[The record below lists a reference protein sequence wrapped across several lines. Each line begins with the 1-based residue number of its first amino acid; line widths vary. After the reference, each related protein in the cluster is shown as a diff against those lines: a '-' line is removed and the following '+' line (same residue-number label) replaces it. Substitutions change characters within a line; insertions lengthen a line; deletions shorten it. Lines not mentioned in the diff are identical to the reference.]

1 MLSRLHPWSVGWC
14 VAVMASCFVGCDASV
29 PKAPSAGGPAGG
41 HSSEQKQAGATAQ
54 PNAAGGKKRI
64 ILLTNGNSP
73 FWDACRAGLQD
84 AEKEFK
90 LEEAG
95 FTAIMETNDGTPAG
109 QIDKLKQYGSQGD
122 VAAIGISVT
131 KADNAA
137 IADELRALQKKGVKI
152 LTIDSDV
159 DRDKYRD
166 ARTAFVGTDNVVGG
180 RVLGQCALGVRP
192 DGGEFVA
199 FVGLTEA
206 QNAIERIGGFSE
218 GAGEKFTK
226 TDVMADD
233 VQLDRARENVRNAI
247 RNHPKV
253 NTLVGIWSYNAPAIV
268 DVVVGELKRR
278 GDFSIVV
285 FDAEPNT
292 IIAMQEHQVDAMV
305 VQNPYAMGHQGVR
318 LMLALAT
325 DKKDVVTE
333 MLPTLDQPNGDL
345 FDTGLKVIV
354 PDDKSPLKRDLFGP
368 KVEFMTLDKFRA
380 WLDQYG
386 LKQS

>member
-1 MLSRLHPWSVGWC
+1 MMSSLRPWSVGWC
-14 VAVMASCFVGCDASV
+14 VALMASCFVGCDASV
-29 PKAPSAGGPAGG
+29 PKAAPSGTASTGHGDPHPAA
-41 HSSEQKQAGATAQ
+41 HAAH
-54 PNAAGGKKRI
+54 AAGGTKRI

-90 LEEAG
+90 LAEAG
-95 FTAIMETNDGTPAG
+95 FAAVMETNDGTPAG

-218 GAGEKFTK
+218 GAGEKFTR

-233 VQLDRARENVRNAI
+233 VQLDRARENVRNAV

-278 GDFSIVV
+278 DDFSIVV

-292 IIAMQEHQVDAMV
+292 IIAMEDRQIDAMV

-325 DKKDVVTE
+325 DQQAVVSE
-333 MLPTLDQPNGDL
+333 MLPQLDQSDGDL

-354 PDDKSPLKRDLFGP
+354 PDDKSPLKPDQFGP
-368 KVEFMTLDKFRA
+368 KVEFMTLDKFRE
-380 WLDQYG
+380 WLDKYG

>member
-1 MLSRLHPWSVGWC
+1 MLSRLRPWSFGWS
-14 VAVMASCFVGCDASV
+14 VALMASCFVGCDASV
-29 PKAPSAGGPAGG
+29 PKARPAGGPATG
-41 HSSEQKQAGATAQ
+41 HRGSPTPAAAAHEAAPAGD
-54 PNAAGGKKRI
+54 KKRI

-90 LEEAG
+90 LAEAG
-95 FTAIMETNDGTPAG
+95 FAAVMETNDGTPAG

-137 IADELRALQKKGVKI
+137 IADELRTLQKKGVKI

-159 DRDKYRD
+159 DREKFRD

-180 RVLGQCALGVRP
+180 RVLGKCAAGVRP

-278 GDFSIVV
+278 DDFSIVV

-292 IIAMQEHQVDAMV
+292 IIAMQERQVDAMV

-318 LMLALAT
+318 LMLALA
-325 DKKDVVTE
+325 KDQKEVVSE
-333 MLPTLDQPNGDL
+333 MLPELGQPNGDL

-354 PDDKSPLKRDLFGP
+354 PSDQSPLKADQFGP
-368 KVEFMTLDKFRA
+368 KVEFMLLDKFRA

>member
-1 MLSRLHPWSVGWC
+1 MLSRLRPWSFGWS
-14 VAVMASCFVGCDASV
+14 VALMASFFVGCDASV
-29 PKAPSAGGPAGG
+29 PKAGTAGGPAAG
-41 HSSEQKQAGATAQ
+41 HSGSPTHAAAQASAS
-54 PNAAGGKKRI
+54 GGKKRI

-90 LEEAG
+90 LAEAG
-95 FTAIMETNDGTPAG
+95 FTAVMETNDGTPAG

-137 IADELRALQKKGVKI
+137 IADELRTLQKKGVKI

-159 DRDKYRD
+159 DREKFRD

-180 RVLGQCALGVRP
+180 RVLGKCAAGVRP

-278 GDFSIVV
+278 DDFSIVV

-292 IIAMQEHQVDAMV
+292 IIAMQERQVDAMV

-318 LMLALAT
+318 LMLALA
-325 DKKDVVTE
+325 KDQKEVVSE
-333 MLPTLDQPNGDL
+333 MLPELGQPNGDL

-354 PDDKSPLKRDLFGP
+354 PSDQSPLKADQFGP
-368 KVEFMTLDKFRA
+368 KVEFMLLDKFRA

>member
-1 MLSRLHPWSVGWC
+1 MMSRLRPWSAGWY
-14 VAVMASCFVGCDASV
+14 VALMASCFVGCDASV
-29 PKAPSAGGPAGG
+29 PKTGSSNTASTG
-41 HSSEQKQAGATAQ
+41 HDTAQ
-54 PNAAGGKKRI
+54 VAAAAAGGTKRI

-90 LEEAG
+90 LAEAG
-95 FTAIMETNDGTPAG
+95 FTAVMETNDGTPAG

-159 DRDKYRD
+159 DREKYRD

-218 GAGEKFTK
+218 GAGEKFTR

-268 DVVVGELKRR
+268 DVVVGELNRR
-278 GDFSIVV
+278 DDFSIVV

-292 IIAMQEHQVDAMV
+292 IIAMQERQVDAMV

-325 DKKDVVTE
+325 DQKAVVSE
-333 MLPTLDQPNGDL
+333 MLPQLGQPDGDL

-354 PDDKSPLKRDLFGP
+354 PDDKSPLKSDQFGP
-368 KVEFMTLDKFRA
+368 KVEFMTLDKFRE
-380 WLDQYG
+380 WLDKYG

>member
-1 MLSRLHPWSVGWC
+1 MLLRLRPWSFGWC
-14 VAVMASCFVGCDASV
+14 VALMASCFVGCDASV
-29 PKAPSAGGPAGG
+29 PKAGPAGGPAMG
-41 HSSEQKQAGATAQ
+41 HSGSPTQAAAQ
-54 PNAAGGKKRI
+54 APSSAGGKKRI

-90 LEEAG
+90 LAEAG
-95 FTAIMETNDGTPAG
+95 FTAVMETNDGTPAG

-137 IADELRALQKKGVKI
+137 IADELRTLQKKGVKI

-159 DRDKYRD
+159 DREKFRD

-180 RVLGQCALGVRP
+180 RVLGQCASGVRP

-278 GDFSIVV
+278 DDFSIVV

-292 IIAMQEHQVDAMV
+292 IIAMQERQVDAMV

-318 LMLALAT
+318 LMLALT
-325 DKKDVVTE
+325 KDQKEVVSE
-333 MLPTLDQPNGDL
+333 MLPELGQPNGDL

-354 PDDKSPLKRDLFGP
+354 PDGESSLKADQFGP
-368 KVEFMTLDKFRA
+368 KVEFMPLKSFREWLDK
-380 WLDQYG
+380 YG

>member
-1 MLSRLHPWSVGWC
+1 MMSRPRPWSVGWC
-14 VAVMASCFVGCDASV
+14 VVLVASCFVGCDASV
-29 PKAPSAGGPAGG
+29 PKAPSSTTKNNVNDPHKLNTDSPAAKGAGG
-41 HSSEQKQAGATAQ
+41 S
-54 PNAAGGKKRI
+54 KRI

-90 LEEAG
+90 LAEAG
-95 FTAIMETNDGTPAG
+95 FTAVMETNDGTPAG

-166 ARTAFVGTDNVVGG
+166 VRTAFVGTDNVVGG

-218 GAGEKFTK
+218 GAGEKFTR

-278 GDFSIVV
+278 DDFSIVV

-292 IIAMQEHQVDAMV
+292 IIAMQERQVDAMV

-325 DKKDVVTE
+325 DQKAVVSE
-333 MLPTLDQPNGDL
+333 MLPQLGQPDGDL

-354 PDDKSPLKRDLFGP
+354 PDDKSPLKPDLFGP
-368 KVEFMTLDKFRA
+368 KVEFMTLDKFRE
-380 WLDQYG
+380 WLDKYG

>member
-1 MLSRLHPWSVGWC
+1 MMSRLRPWSVGWC
-14 VAVMASCFVGCDASV
+14 AALLASCFVGCDASV
-29 PKAPSAGGPAGG
+29 PKAGPSTGTTKMGDGNAHSQAAAAAHAGAGGG
-41 HSSEQKQAGATAQ
+41 
-54 PNAAGGKKRI
+54 KRI

-90 LEEAG
+90 LAEAG
-95 FTAIMETNDGTPAG
+95 FTAVMETNDGTPAG

-137 IADELRALQKKGVKI
+137 IADELRSLQKKGVKI

-180 RVLGQCALGVRP
+180 HVLGQCALGVRP

-218 GAGEKFTK
+218 GAGEKFTR

-278 GDFSIVV
+278 DDFSIVV

-292 IIAMQEHQVDAMV
+292 ILAMAEHQIDAMV

-325 DKKDVVTE
+325 DQKAVVSE
-333 MLPTLDQPNGDL
+333 MLPQLDQPNGDL

-354 PDDKSPLKRDLFGP
+354 PDDKSPLSRDLFGP
-368 KVEFMTLDKFRA
+368 KVEFMMLDKFRA

>member
-1 MLSRLHPWSVGWC
+1 MMSRLRPWSAGWC
-14 VAVMASCFVGCDASV
+14 VALMASCFVGCDASV
-29 PKAPSAGGPAGG
+29 PKTGSSNTASTGHDGAQVAAAHAAVVPGG
-41 HSSEQKQAGATAQ
+41 T
-54 PNAAGGKKRI
+54 KRI

-90 LEEAG
+90 LAEVG
-95 FTAIMETNDGTPAG
+95 FMAVMETNDGTPAG

-159 DRDKYRD
+159 DREKYRD

-218 GAGEKFTK
+218 GAGEKFTR

-268 DVVVGELKRR
+268 DVVVGELNRR
-278 GDFSIVV
+278 DDFSIVV

-292 IIAMQEHQVDAMV
+292 IIAMQERQVDAMV

-325 DKKDVVTE
+325 DQKAVVSE
-333 MLPTLDQPNGDL
+333 MLPQLGQPDGDL

-354 PDDKSPLKRDLFGP
+354 PDDKSPLKSDQFGP
-368 KVEFMTLDKFRA
+368 KVEFMTLDKFRE
-380 WLDQYG
+380 WLDKYG